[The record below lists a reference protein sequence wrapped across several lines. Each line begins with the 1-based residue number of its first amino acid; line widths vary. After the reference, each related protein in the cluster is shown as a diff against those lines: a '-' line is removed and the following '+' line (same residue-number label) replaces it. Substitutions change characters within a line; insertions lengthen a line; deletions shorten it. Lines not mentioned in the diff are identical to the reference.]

1 VDVDDAKVQKMVE
14 ESVEHFF
21 EDVQARRWIET
32 KLKATETVA
41 AAKKGLAECGAE
53 LEPAGRQQIEEA
65 VSAVDQHLAA
75 EDPKTQTGDVEKLKA
90 AVATLDEVTKVLADL
105 LMDKAM
111 DAMLRRKGLI
121 QG

>member
-1 VDVDDAKVQKMVE
+1 MVLLLSCE
-14 ESVEHFF
+14 ECGVNYFS
-21 EDVQARRWIET
+21 
-32 KLKATETVA
+32 A
-41 AAKKGLAECGAE
+41 ASGMECPDCGAE

-65 VSAVDQHLAA
+65 VSAVDQLLAA